1 MTLAKA
7 PIVAKPS
14 WSPASTPMDGT
25 RWQRRCACGTHTRG
39 MGSCARCAPA
49 SAVLQRKTAVLR
61 DADRYEREADRLA
74 DRLRAGR
81 GGEGTARV
89 TAIAPRA
96 AAAMPAD
103 VTAVTAD
110 AGSPLPAALRQEME
124 QGFGHNFSHVRVHT
138 GALAEASATL
148 RQAQAYTVGSHIVFG
163 PGRFAP
169 ASDDGRHL
177 VAHELAHVLQQRSM
191 PLALQRQPV
200 DADAGGAGDAG
211 HLDASS
217 DGGAGAGSA
226 SAGSASPATLP
237 TRVPGNE
244 AEAIEDTATVYP
256 TNQDVTAAIAE
267 TSPLVQ
273 SELGS
278 DIDYQRKFLYRCS
291 LYLGPHPNTVDH
303 FKDIAQ
309 FKFAD
314 GTKLSLHKDT
324 MAKLAAVEAVI
335 GAKNMPS
342 SGTGFALRSLIRQAA
357 VPFPGLMVHAMGY
370 AIDFRAGVNPHIK
383 DARLVAVQAL
393 YTTDATTFH
402 QSTGAWRA
410 RRDTIRKMGTG
421 ELAEDAKERKDFLTQ
436 LHAEGQRDLAGNQA
450 ITQEI
455 PRADL
460 DELKSLRAQYK
471 DYQKL
476 QKVFDAHVKAANKK
490 LGLKGSLN
498 VSPEELFN
506 AMRAPDTSTERGRL
520 IAELIEVA
528 GKRETIVTRTRT
540 ILHGLIDRADADI
553 RKVSKL
559 PHVTDTAKDYQAALD
574 QLGKASA
581 TAKSAV
587 ADADRE
593 LKQARQMLEQH
604 IKAEA
609 SLDAR
614 IKSERNDTRRA
625 RLQTQRTNE
634 DTERTQAAAALSVS
648 ANKRVL
654 AGAQQTQAGTQ
665 LDEARKAK
673 GRRTWLQNLEDL
685 QRGLSDAGFD
695 ARMVFGIGDADAEA
709 DRSVRDPSLVQLFS
723 KGFFNIDAATVAT
736 PSPVPAPTGAPATA
750 PGTKPARKPAAPT
763 PLHGFD
769 LNFMQEMARHGFD
782 QGTQW
787 EPGGVDSMHFEDV
800 QSVDALHTPT
810 DAKRS

>member
-1 MTLAKA
+1 
-7 PIVAKPS
+7 
-14 WSPASTPMDGT
+14 
-25 RWQRRCACGTHTRG
+25 
-39 MGSCARCAPA
+39 MGSCPRCTPAPA
-49 SAVLQRKTAVLR
+49 LLQRKPLVLR

-74 DRLRAGR
+74 DRLHAGR
-81 GGEGTARV
+81 SSEGAAEV
-89 TAIAPRA
+89 TRIVLPAMS
-96 AAAMPAD
+96 AMPAD
-103 VTAVTAD
+103 VAAVTAD
-110 AGSPLPAALRQEME
+110 GGAPLPAAFRQEME

-138 GALAEASATL
+138 GARAEASAAL

-169 ASDDGRHL
+169 ASDTGRHL
-177 VAHELAHVLQQRSM
+177 VAHELTHVLQQRSM

-200 DADAGGAGDAG
+200 DA
-211 HLDASS
+211 
-217 DGGAGAGSA
+217 GAGSA
-226 SAGSASPATLP
+226 DDAGQVDASADGGLAAGSGSAGSASPATPAAPPTLP
-237 TRVPGNE
+237 TRVPSNE

-256 TNQDVTAAIAE
+256 TNQDVTAAIAQ

-273 SELGS
+273 SELGN

-291 LYLGPHPNTVDH
+291 LYLGPHPHTVDH
-303 FKDIAQ
+303 FKDIVQ

-324 MAKLAAVEAVI
+324 MTKLEAVQAVI

-342 SGTGFALRSLIRQAA
+342 SGTGFALRSLIRQSA
-357 VPFPGLMVHAMGY
+357 VAFPGMMVHAMGY

-402 QSTGAWRA
+402 QATGAWRA
-410 RRDTIRKMGTG
+410 RRDTIRKMGKG
-421 ELAEDAKERKDFLTQ
+421 ELAEDAKERKDFLAQ

-460 DELKSLRAQYK
+460 DELKSLRTQYK
-471 DYQKL
+471 DFQKL
-476 QKVFDAHVKAANKK
+476 QKAFEAHLKAAKKK
-490 LGLKGSLN
+490 LGPGGFN
-498 VSPEELFN
+498 VSSEELFH
-506 AMRAPDTSTERGRL
+506 AMLSPDTSTERGRL
-520 IAELIEVA
+520 IAELIEAA
-528 GKRETIVTRTRT
+528 GKRLAIVTRTRT
-540 ILHGLIDRADADI
+540 ILRGLIDRADADI

-559 PHVTDTAKDYQAALD
+559 PHVTDTAKDYQAALE

-581 TAKSAV
+581 TAKGAV

-593 LKQARQMLEQH
+593 LKQARRLLDQH
-604 IKAEA
+604 TKAEA
-609 SLDAR
+609 GLDAR

-625 RLQTQRTNE
+625 RLETQRTNE
-634 DTERTQAAAALSVS
+634 DTERTRAAAALNVS
-648 ANKRVL
+648 ANKRVQ
-654 AGAQQTQAGTQ
+654 AGAQQTQADAQ

-685 QRGLSDAGFD
+685 QRGLSETDFD

-709 DRSVRDPSLVQLFS
+709 DRSVRNPSLVQLFS
-723 KGFFNIDAATVAT
+723 KGFFNIDAASVAP
-736 PSPVPAPTGAPATA
+736 PSPVPAPKGAPTTT
-750 PGTKPARKPAAPT
+750 PGAKPARKAAAPT

-769 LNFMQEMARHGFD
+769 LNFMEEMAKHGFD

-787 EPGGVDSMHFEDV
+787 DPGGVDSMHFENV
-800 QSVDALHTPT
+800 EGVDALHTPT

>member
-1 MTLAKA
+1 M
-7 PIVAKPS
+7 
-14 WSPASTPMDGT
+14 
-25 RWQRRCACGTHTRG
+25 
-39 MGSCARCAPA
+39 
-49 SAVLQRKTAVLR
+49 LQRKPVVLR

-74 DRLRAGR
+74 DRLHAGR
-81 GGEGTARV
+81 SSEGAAEV
-89 TAIAPRA
+89 TRIVPPAMS
-96 AAAMPAD
+96 AMPAD
-103 VTAVTAD
+103 VAAVTAD
-110 AGSPLPAALRQEME
+110 GGAPLPAALRQEME

-138 GALAEASATL
+138 GARAEASAAL

-169 ASDDGRHL
+169 ASDTGRHL
-177 VAHELAHVLQQRSM
+177 LAHELTHVLQQRSM

-200 DADAGGAGDAG
+200 DA
-211 HLDASS
+211 
-217 DGGAGAGSA
+217 GAGSA
-226 SAGSASPATLP
+226 DDAGQVDASADGGLAAGSGSAGSASPATPAAPPTLP
-237 TRVPGNE
+237 TRVPSNE

-256 TNQDVTAAIAE
+256 TSQDVTAAIAQ

-273 SELGS
+273 SELGN

-291 LYLGPHPNTVDH
+291 LYLGPHPHTVDH
-303 FKDIAQ
+303 FKDIVQ

-324 MAKLAAVEAVI
+324 MAKLEAVQAVI

-342 SGTGFALRSLIRQAA
+342 SGTGFALRSLIRQSA
-357 VPFPGLMVHAMGY
+357 VAFPGMMVHAMGY

-383 DARLVAVQAL
+383 DDRLVAVQAL

-421 ELAEDAKERKDFLTQ
+421 ELGEDAKVRKDFLAQ

-450 ITQEI
+450 ITHEL
-455 PRADL
+455 PDSDL
-460 DELKSLRAQYK
+460 AELKSLRTRYK

-476 QKVFDAHVKAANKK
+476 QKAFDAHLKAAKK
-490 LGLKGSLN
+490 KAGPG
-498 VSPEELFN
+498 VSFDLSAADLIR
-506 AMRAPDTSTERGRL
+506 AMLAPDTTTERGRL
-520 IAELIEVA
+520 IAEAADVSA
-528 GKRETIVTRTRT
+528 KRAAIVTRTRE

-559 PHVTDTAKDYQAALD
+559 PHVTDTDKDYRAALD

-581 TAKSAV
+581 TAKRAV

-593 LKQARQMLEQH
+593 LSQARRLLDQH
-604 IKAEA
+604 VKAEA
-609 SLDAR
+609 GLDKR
-614 IKSERNDTRRA
+614 IKSERNDTQRT
-625 RLQTQRTNE
+625 RLQTQRATE
-634 DTERTQAAAALSVS
+634 DAAKTSAIAAVNAG
-648 ANKRVL
+648 ANKRV
-654 AGAQQTQAGTQ
+654 TAGTQ
-665 LDEARKAK
+665 QAQADAKLDEANKAK
-673 GRRTWLQNLEDL
+673 GRRTWLQHLEDL

-695 ARMVFGIGDADAEA
+695 ARLVFGIGDADAEA
-709 DRSVRDPSLVQLFS
+709 DRAVRNPSLVQLFS
-723 KGFFNIDAATVAT
+723 RGFFNIDAAPAAT
-736 PSPVPAPTGAPATA
+736 PVPVPSPGGAPTTP
-750 PGTKPARKPAAPT
+750 PGSKPARKPAAPT

-769 LNFMQEMARHGFD
+769 LNFIEEMAKHGFD

-787 EPGGVDSMHFEDV
+787 DPGGVDSMHFENV
-800 QSVDALHTPT
+800 EGVDALHTPT